1 MNKTLLLL
9 FLLIFM
15 SCKQF
20 ETRRISSEEILR
32 GESEELNWHQ
42 VDQYPAF
49 EECREFLEEE
59 AAKAC
64 FGQKVAQYV
73 YGRLEDKRPVV
84 TQSLHDTILLHL
96 VISSEG
102 KPTID
107 SIEIDSTIIKQL
119 PKIRTWIQESIDSL
133 PKIDPASKRGIPVS
147 TKFRMPVVIQTD

>member
-1 MNKTLLLL
+1 MNKILLLL
-9 FLLIFM
+9 FLLTFM

-20 ETRRISSEEILR
+20 ETRRISSEEILKE
-32 GESEELNWHQ
+32 ESEELNWHQ

-59 AAKAC
+59 TAKAC

-73 YGRLEDKRPVV
+73 YARLEDKRPVV
-84 TQSLHDTILLHL
+84 SKPLNDTILLHL

-102 KPTID
+102 KPNID
-107 SIEIDSTIIKQL
+107 SMEINSTITKQL

-147 TKFRMPVVIQTD
+147 TKFKMPVVIKTD